1 MPRHWATSVTSPPS
15 IMPAARSALSLT
27 HPQVGY
33 PGTERPV
40 STPSDEH
47 RHPLGGARH
56 AWRRPRVPAPA
67 AFSRPILRCLRRLPS
82 IRTRTRLI
90 TTLTNNL
97 TVTARTCSV
106 GDPPTPRDS
115 LPRRTLD
122 EDMMRGTY
130 HPVPLRAV
138 RHQHPPAT
146 PRPPRSR
153 APPPPHPHDPS
164 GPQQGPPAPHPGPPP
179 GGPSGPHPARGGPPP
194 GGPSG
199 PHPAHGGPPP
209 THPGGTPPT
218 GGRPPMR
225 GPSGPNLPPG

>member
-138 RHQHPPAT
+138 RHKHPTPTLRAGLSREPPVPTPVLLRVGLPDPTRPRADLLRVDLPAPTRPRADLPPRIPVEPLPPAA
-146 PRPPRSR
+146 
-153 APPPPHPHDPS
+153 APP
-164 GPQQGPPAPHPGPPP
+164 
-179 GGPSGPHPARGGPPP
+179 
-194 GGPSG
+194 
-199 PHPAHGGPPP
+199 
-209 THPGGTPPT
+209 
-218 GGRPPMR
+218 
-225 GPSGPNLPPG
+225 

>member
-1 MPRHWATSVTSPPS
+1 PRP
-15 IMPAARSALSLT
+15 
-27 HPQVGY
+27 
-33 PGTERPV
+33 
-40 STPSDEH
+40 
-47 RHPLGGARH
+47 

-67 AFSRPILRCLRRLPS
+67 AFPRPILRCLRSLPS

-138 RHQHPPAT
+138 RHKHPT
-146 PRPPRSR
+146 
-153 APPPPHPHDPS
+153 PPPPPALTTESPA
-164 GPQQGPPAPHPGPPP
+164 PTPALPRAARPAPLPPPPRPAPALPPPAGPRAGLLRGDLPA
-179 GGPSGPHPARGGPPP
+179 PARPR
-194 GGPSG
+194 
-199 PHPAHGGPPP
+199 AD
-209 THPGGTPPT
+209 
-218 GGRPPMR
+218 
-225 GPSGPNLPPG
+225 LPPRLPVDPLPPAAAPP